1 MPIVTIARGTLS
13 GGQATAERVA
23 EQLGYRCVGRETLV
37 ELASKFGVPVPRMN
51 EMLESTPRFWERLTE
66 SREAYAAYLEA
77 AMGEIVQQGDL
88 VYHGMLGQELLK
100 GVTSVLRVRVIA
112 PMAYRVAAAMEAQH
126 VNREAAAQYIN
137 RADEDRLR
145 RVKYLFGV
153 DWRDAALYDLVVNL
167 EQINE
172 DTAADL
178 IVSLARS
185 PRFQPTPESQR
196 SIENFVLASRVNAA
210 LVVNGWSVDVEAEDG
225 TIRLRGEIQLASP
238 DEPDDVVRVVKDL
251 PGVKKVE
258 SDLTLLP
265 VSPVLPL

>member
-23 EQLGYRCVGRETLV
+23 EQLGYRCVGREALV
-37 ELASKFGVPVPRMN
+37 ELATKFGVSAPRMN
-51 EMLESTPRFWERLTE
+51 QMLESTPHFWERLTE
-66 SREAYAAYLEA
+66 SREAYVAYLEA

-112 PMAYRVAAAMEAQH
+112 PMSYRVAAAMETQH
-126 VNREAAAQYIN
+126 VKHDVATQYIN
-137 RADEDRLR
+137 RADDDRLR
-145 RVKYLFGV
+145 RMRYLFGV

-172 DTAADL
+172 DMAADL
-178 IVSLARS
+178 IVSVARS
-185 PRFQPTPESQR
+185 DKFKSTPQSQR
-196 SIENFVLASRVNAA
+196 SIENFILASRVNAA

-225 TIRLRGEIQLASP
+225 VVKLRGEIQLASP
-238 DEPDDVVRVVKDL
+238 DEPDDVVRVVRDL
-251 PGVKKVE
+251 PGVKDVE